1 MNSNALVSST
11 FNPLGSM
18 RAFRS
23 WKSASADET
32 IGYGREIGQ
41 MLRPGSTV
49 ALVGELGSGKTTLVK
64 GLALGLGVRDSREV
78 KSPTFVI
85 FHIYNGRIPLYHF
98 DLYRLEGK
106 GDFEG
111 IGLDEFLSDPKAIS
125 VIEWADRAPK
135 LLSDSDVRIEL
146 SRLSE
151 SRRQIKVYRSGSS
164 K

>member
-1 MNSNALVSST
+1 MH
-11 FNPLGSM
+11 
-18 RAFRS
+18 AFQS
-23 WKSASADET
+23 WKSNAPADT
-32 IGYGREIGQ
+32 IKCGREIAKT
-41 MLRPGSTV
+41 LRPGATV

-64 GLALGLGVRDSREV
+64 GIALGLGVRDVREV

-98 DLYRLEGK
+98 DLYRLEGE

-111 IGLDEFLSDPKAIS
+111 IGLDEYLSDRKAVS

-135 LLSDSDVRIEL
+135 LLSGCDVRIEL
-146 SRLSE
+146 VRLGE
-151 SRRQIKVYRSGSS
+151 SHRQIRMSRSGSS